1 MFHRAQGVVE
11 HGHDRRIDLGAG
23 KHASLII
30 IRPRRCTDGRRK
42 TAIGMLVNQ
51 LQNDGDGFESFI
63 GVGLQRR
70 HDTQWMNITVSRTIL
85 LALSQIDLV
94 AFVVDAKLFERP
106 LCPLR
111 TNRRPLK
118 KRWYGATRQPYSA
131 AIAVAVSSW

>member
-1 MFHRAQGVVE
+1 
-11 HGHDRRIDLGAG
+11 
-23 KHASLII
+23 
-30 IRPRRCTDGRRK
+30 
-42 TAIGMLVNQ
+42 MLVNQ